1 MACKFR
7 ELVEKHSLAEIS
19 SNLYRYIIWN
29 IMFPVKTKEHFVLLS
44 KYEQRF
50 VP

>member
-19 SNLYRYIIWN
+19 SDLYRYIIWN
-29 IMFPVKTKEHFVLLS
+29 IMFPVKTKRTFCSIIEI
-44 KYEQRF
+44 
-50 VP
+50 

>member
-7 ELVEKHSLAEIS
+7 ELVEKHSLTEIS

-29 IMFPVKTKEHFVLLS
+29 IMFLVKTKRTFCSIIEI
-44 KYEQRF
+44 
-50 VP
+50 